1 MQSIQQIYKIN
12 QLISFF
18 FTILTYFVY
27 SKFIPSVLKIFFL
40 KVLVV
45 NCDNQ
50 LLQEKVMDI
59 TFTFA
64 SLGLK
69 SYRQR
74 NNTVILYLRDVWNR
88 KLVSFS
94 NIYRVFQEKATTF
107 FLKMFAGHIT
117 LNCYFHNIF
126 QVADYSQQLFY

>member
-69 SYRQR
+69 SHRQR
-74 NNTVILYLRDVWNR
+74 NNTVILYLRDV
-88 KLVSFS
+88 
-94 NIYRVFQEKATTF
+94 
-107 FLKMFAGHIT
+107 
-117 LNCYFHNIF
+117 
-126 QVADYSQQLFY
+126 

>member
-27 SKFIPSVLKIFFL
+27 SKFIPSFLKIFFL

-45 NCDNQ
+45 NCENQ

-69 SYRQR
+69 SHRQR
-74 NNTVILYLRDVWNR
+74 NNTVILYLRDV
-88 KLVSFS
+88 
-94 NIYRVFQEKATTF
+94 
-107 FLKMFAGHIT
+107 
-117 LNCYFHNIF
+117 
-126 QVADYSQQLFY
+126 

>member
-27 SKFIPSVLKIFFL
+27 SKFVPSFLKIFFFL

-69 SYRQR
+69 SHRQR
-74 NNTVILYLRDVWNR
+74 NNTVILYLRDV
-88 KLVSFS
+88 
-94 NIYRVFQEKATTF
+94 
-107 FLKMFAGHIT
+107 
-117 LNCYFHNIF
+117 
-126 QVADYSQQLFY
+126 

>member
-50 LLQEKVMDI
+50 LLHEKVMDI

-69 SYRQR
+69 SHRQR
-74 NNTVILYLRDVWNR
+74 NNTVILYLRDV
-88 KLVSFS
+88 
-94 NIYRVFQEKATTF
+94 
-107 FLKMFAGHIT
+107 
-117 LNCYFHNIF
+117 
-126 QVADYSQQLFY
+126 

>member
-27 SKFIPSVLKIFFL
+27 SKFIPSFLKIFFL

-45 NCDNQ
+45 NCENQ

-74 NNTVILYLRDVWNR
+74 NNTIILYLRDV
-88 KLVSFS
+88 
-94 NIYRVFQEKATTF
+94 
-107 FLKMFAGHIT
+107 
-117 LNCYFHNIF
+117 
-126 QVADYSQQLFY
+126 

>member
-1 MQSIQQIYKIN
+1 MQSILQIYKIN

-69 SYRQR
+69 SHRQR
-74 NNTVILYLRDVWNR
+74 NNTVILYLRDV
-88 KLVSFS
+88 
-94 NIYRVFQEKATTF
+94 
-107 FLKMFAGHIT
+107 
-117 LNCYFHNIF
+117 
-126 QVADYSQQLFY
+126 